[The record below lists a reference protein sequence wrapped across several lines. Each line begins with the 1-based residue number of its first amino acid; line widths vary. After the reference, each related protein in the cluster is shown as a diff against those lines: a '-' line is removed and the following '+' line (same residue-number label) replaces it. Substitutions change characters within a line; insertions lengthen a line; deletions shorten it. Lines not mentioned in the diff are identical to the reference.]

1 MKKTAIILAFF
12 LLLSLFTGCG
22 AERAKVDIS
31 DGGDLTATETLGKE
45 AETTPEIETETE
57 PTTEEDVSGAENTPT
72 ETEPEA
78 EYVTLSYDGNTA
90 SVTVDSVCLAED
102 GKLAVALTGTGYT
115 FNGILPIRN
124 GKLVVPFGVD
134 VEIGGTR
141 YSWNTA
147 NFDGNIVT
155 YFTDATEL
163 PDQIILYS
171 NDNKDKEFTFD
182 AAPFITG
189 TPSVKEDGD
198 DSNSIMASLAGRWSG
213 TGKPVGGGEEIS
225 LRIDLQEDGT
235 GTYQFRQ
242 GGYTESY
249 PVSVND
255 EAGSFS
261 AEIPADNTLQITGCG
276 GTYELDGD
284 VLLLHIVTEFASG
297 RSFEYDVDCERVPPA
312 ETVTDEPYT
321 MVTSK
326 FSVKGL
332 YTGEWRDGKPNG
344 TGTLTIQETNDRWDT
359 GDTLWSEDW
368 VDGLIEG
375 YGEWRSAVDG
385 AYDGNFSSGLK
396 DGYGRMWFGDG
407 RVYDG
412 KWSHGSFKG

>member
-1 MKKTAIILAFF
+1 MKKTAVILS
-12 LLLSLFTGCG
+12 LLLLLGLGTGCG
-22 AERAKVDIS
+22 AERATVDIS
-31 DGGDLTATETLGKE
+31 DGGDLTTALPNEAE
-45 AETTPEIETETE
+45 AETVSTDGENLSAEESAPAE
-57 PTTEEDVSGAENTPT
+57 P
-72 ETEPEA
+72 
-78 EYVTLSYDGNTA
+78 EYVTLSYEGNTA
-90 SVTVDSVCLAED
+90 SVTVDSVFLEED
-102 GKLAVALTGTGYT
+102 GRLAVMLKGTGYS
-115 FNGILPIRN
+115 FNGILPFRN
-124 GKLVVPFGVD
+124 GKLVVPFSAD
-134 VEIGGTR
+134 IRIGENM
-141 YSWNTA
+141 YSWDTA
-147 NFDGNIVT
+147 NFDSGTIT
-155 YFTDATEL
+155 YLFDVAEM
-163 PDQIILYS
+163 PEQIILYS
-171 NDNKDKEFTFD
+171 SDNEDVQFVFD
-182 AAPFITG
+182 ALPFISDA
-189 TPSVKEDGD
+189 PPVKESEDES
-198 DSNSIMASLAGRWSG
+198 DSVLSDLAGRWSG
-213 TGKPVGGGEEIS
+213 TGQPVGGGEEIF

-276 GTYELDGD
+276 GTYEFDGD
-284 VLLLHIVTEFASG
+284 VLSLHIITEFASG

-412 KWSHGSFKG
+412 KWSYGSFKG